1 MGFLSRPD
9 GSWLSKRFGPH
20 IAIEVRDAEV
30 VFRTEKRTVSIAPNI
45 FLHGNRI
52 AGFGVRPDASAEEF
66 SVFTGERP
74 GTTREQFLSKLFV
87 HGIVQ
92 VLQRSFTIRPNVSVA
107 VHTAKVSIS
116 QVSGALKLA
125 GVRNAKVD

>member
-9 GSWLSKRFGPH
+9 GSWLAKRFGPL
-20 IAIEVRDAEV
+20 IAIEVGDDQI

-52 AGFGVRPDASAEEF
+52 AGFGVRPDASAEEL
-66 SVFTGERP
+66 SVFTGDSP
-74 GTTREQFLSKLFV
+74 GATREQLLSKLFA

-92 VLQRSFTIRPNVSVA
+92 VLQRS
-107 VHTAKVSIS
+107 
-116 QVSGALKLA
+116 SGP
-125 GVRNAKVD
+125 G